1 MSGSLGDGLALT
13 PQLQLA
19 IRMLSSA
26 HVEMLRWLEEVS
38 ASQPALRWR
47 PPAAPSEVDA
57 VIERGDDGLRCELS
71 DEGELEVDEE
81 APEEAQREAA
91 WLVRAAE
98 RRRESI
104 ARLLALVIE
113 AQGPFLR
120 GERPRPQRLAVATLA
135 DELGFHASTVRRL
148 VEGKRLRVNG
158 REIDLAEL
166 VG

>member
-1 MSGSLGDGLALT
+1 MKIPARLQVLVGEGLIDHVLRQLKSGKEAEVYVVACGDQVRA
-13 PQLQLA
+13 A
-19 IRMLSSA
+19 KIYK
-26 HVEMLRWLEEVS
+26 
-38 ASQPALRWR
+38 ASDQRSFRQA
-47 PPAAPSEVDA
+47 VDYTENRKVKNSRQA
-57 VIERGDDGLRCELS
+57 RAMAKGTRFGK
-71 DEGELEVDEE
+71 
-81 APEEAQREAA
+81 AQREAA